1 MQRVRISFPETS
13 SFGNGAQA
21 RENVRNSLGFNY
33 KSATLSDRVTGTQCS
48 DSLLFGARR
57 GPLRRRCY
65 PLQPVRL
72 AGGHNTRAEFMLGDL
87 ILVRP
92 VSIAGSGFFCR
103 CCSSQESK
111 QNLPVGEFLYRRR
124 PRIPPLKKEALI
136 PVWPR
141 KNFVSSSCQVSV
153 NT

>member
-57 GPLRRRCY
+57 GLCVAAATLYSPF
-65 PLQPVRL
+65 L
-72 AGGHNTRAEFMLGDL
+72 ALNILADL
-87 ILVRP
+87 
-92 VSIAGSGFFCR
+92 
-103 CCSSQESK
+103 
-111 QNLPVGEFLYRRR
+111 
-124 PRIPPLKKEALI
+124 
-136 PVWPR
+136 
-141 KNFVSSSCQVSV
+141 
-153 NT
+153 